1 MMIFSQWKDTMDDNN
16 QTSGQPKPEPEEC
29 VKEQKITDHFKI
41 MIDKARKAQKLVLIK
56 RADDLLRWGAQEEYD
71 FSKIFGVK
79 GNKEV
84 NIRKYGHNTGR
95 RMNARFLMMDGVR
108 RLMIIANDLT
118 MSSFIN
124 YTGCNEFAAFV
135 SPSGDNKKGGMWS
148 QDYTTTDKY
157 STCKEDEVSYDEH
170 IRIATKLIS
179 KQKDQIFENAY
190 NIERYFEIRL
200 IESEIDSIDDEI
212 LSNSVKKKIAELEKA
227 LLH

>member
-1 MMIFSQWKDTMDDNN
+1 MDDNN

-124 YTGCNEFAAFV
+124 ETLDCPLYQNSHTSEFSRISPYGIQYSQLCPEIKNCKTAF
-135 SPSGDNKKGGMWS
+135 S
-148 QDYTTTDKY
+148 
-157 STCKEDEVSYDEH
+157 
-170 IRIATKLIS
+170 
-179 KQKDQIFENAY
+179 
-190 NIERYFEIRL
+190 
-200 IESEIDSIDDEI
+200 
-212 LSNSVKKKIAELEKA
+212 
-227 LLH
+227 

>member
-1 MMIFSQWKDTMDDNN
+1 M
-16 QTSGQPKPEPEEC
+16 
-29 VKEQKITDHFKI
+29 
-41 MIDKARKAQKLVLIK
+41 
-56 RADDLLRWGAQEEYD
+56 RWGAQEEYD

-135 SPSGDNKKGGMWS
+135 SPS
-148 QDYTTTDKY
+148 
-157 STCKEDEVSYDEH
+157 
-170 IRIATKLIS
+170 
-179 KQKDQIFENAY
+179 KDMPYIINIGAKFEY
-190 NIERYFEIRL
+190 R
-200 IESEIDSIDDEI
+200 DG
-212 LSNSVKKKIAELEKA
+212 KKKSSNGKGFSCCYFMS
-227 LLH
+227 

>member
-1 MMIFSQWKDTMDDNN
+1 MDDNN

-135 SPSGDNKKGGMWS
+135 SPS
-148 QDYTTTDKY
+148 
-157 STCKEDEVSYDEH
+157 
-170 IRIATKLIS
+170 
-179 KQKDQIFENAY
+179 KDMPYIINIGAKFEYRDGKNNLY
-190 NIERYFEIRL
+190 
-200 IESEIDSIDDEI
+200 
-212 LSNSVKKKIAELEKA
+212 
-227 LLH
+227 

>member
-1 MMIFSQWKDTMDDNN
+1 MDDNN
-16 QTSGQPKPEPEEC
+16 QTSGQPKPEPEPEEC

-124 YTGCNEFAAFV
+124 YTGCNE
-135 SPSGDNKKGGMWS
+135 
-148 QDYTTTDKY
+148 
-157 STCKEDEVSYDEH
+157 
-170 IRIATKLIS
+170 
-179 KQKDQIFENAY
+179 
-190 NIERYFEIRL
+190 
-200 IESEIDSIDDEI
+200 
-212 LSNSVKKKIAELEKA
+212 
-227 LLH
+227 

>member
-1 MMIFSQWKDTMDDNN
+1 MDDNN

-124 YTGCNEFAAFV
+124 YTGCI
-135 SPSGDNKKGGMWS
+135 SLYDIY
-148 QDYTTTDKY
+148 YTTA
-157 STCKEDEVSYDEH
+157 
-170 IRIATKLIS
+170 IPS
-179 KQKDQIFENAY
+179 KKPTNLKFVGFHCIYANDYLFEN
-190 NIERYFEIRL
+190 
-200 IESEIDSIDDEI
+200 
-212 LSNSVKKKIAELEKA
+212 
-227 LLH
+227 

>member
-1 MMIFSQWKDTMDDNN
+1 MDDNN

-135 SPSGDNKKGGMWS
+135 SPSKDMPYIINIGAKFEYRDGKKNPVTGKDSHVATLCHEMS
-148 QDYTTTDKY
+148 
-157 STCKEDEVSYDEH
+157 H
-170 IRIATKLIS
+170 I
-179 KQKDQIFENAY
+179 Q
-190 NIERYFEIRL
+190 
-200 IESEIDSIDDEI
+200 
-212 LSNSVKKKIAELEKA
+212 
-227 LLH
+227 